1 MQRGQSLSVKD
12 PNDPGLFALTFRHRL
27 QHPRK
32 EPTMKSGKL
41 LLSVSIVWAISAPA
55 SPAQTAFATPVHKSH
70 VYTPYEQLIYKNA
83 MVFHKNFDDHQFEKN
98 KAFVTSDLHVI
109 SNGRE
114 FRGADEYVKGIARF
128 VGPFPDVRITDL
140 STVVDGNMA
149 AVRFVITGT
158 HKGDFAT
165 SEGVL
170 HATNMPV
177 KIDGIEYMTFNREGK
192 LTDLLTVEDV
202 AGLLRQL
209 KAKTT
214 N

>member
-1 MQRGQSLSVKD
+1 MHLA
-12 PNDPGLFALTFRHRL
+12 NL
-27 QHPRK
+27 
-32 EPTMKSGKL
+32 L
-41 LLSVSIVWAISAPA
+41 LLSMTFVSVASAPA
-55 SPAQTAFATPVHKSH
+55 SLAQTALATPAHKPH
-70 VYTPYEQLIYKNA
+70 VYTPYERLVYRNA

-98 KAFVTSDLHVI
+98 KAFVSSDLHVI

-114 FRGADEYVKGIARF
+114 FRGADEYVKSIARF

-165 SEGVL
+165 PEGVL
-170 HATNMPV
+170 HATYRPV
-177 KIDGIEYMTFNREGK
+177 KIDGIEYMTFNSEGK